1 MDQNL
6 RSRPSSAGTSAAGV
20 ARTPLVA
27 AIVLLL
33 ASAAHAQPAA
43 PAGAGPFL
51 PIGSAVPLDRPLQL
65 RPQFVPEFSFVTESL
80 NLGRSAP
87 GSLQRVILAGR
98 GTVAPRANVTIFR
111 LWIDR
116 LHLDGRDFGGG
127 QPFVLVDGE
136 IQPGPQKFRTLAIDT
151 TGYSQFPASG
161 IGVAPSQVIRQA
173 TEAFL
178 DGMFLPPRG
187 SVAMATPIVDIS
199 PALQRDLTR
208 MMPYAALT
216 RAIAPAAIVGAR
228 THDGRPVLVAA
239 LRDELQL
246 NVAGQAVALTL
257 ESEFLIDQE
266 TALPLVIRTRIWGA
280 PNAPPLAGPVD
291 YVVRTFV
298 SLPGMQEPM
307 TQLAA
312 PPIPT
317 TAPEL
322 PLEGPPPAELPAPKK
337 PAVAKP
343 APPTAAPAKPIASPA
358 KPAPPAPAA
367 TPSDDV
373 AARLQTL
380 KGLFERGLITQEQ
393 YEAKQKEILG
403 RL

>member
-1 MDQNL
+1 M
-6 RSRPSSAGTSAAGV
+6 SFA
-20 ARTPLVA
+20 A
-27 AIVLLL
+27 AIGLLL
-33 ASAAHAQPAA
+33 AGAPAQPAV
-43 PAGAGPFL
+43 PAEAEPYL
-51 PIGSAVPLDRPLQL
+51 PIGMAVPMDAPQQL

-80 NLGRSAP
+80 NLARGSA
-87 GSLQRVILAGR
+87 GSPRRVVLSGH
-98 GTVAPRANVTIFR
+98 GTVAPRESVTIFR
-111 LWIDR
+111 LWIER
-116 LHLDGRDFGGG
+116 LHTESRDFGGG
-127 QPFVLVDGE
+127 QPFVVIDGE
-136 IQPGPQKFRTLAIDT
+136 IQPGPQKFRSLSIDT
-151 TGYSQFPASG
+151 TGYNQFPASG
-161 IGVAPSQVIRQA
+161 FSVAPSQLIRQA
-173 TEAFL
+173 TEALL

-187 SVAMATPIVDIS
+187 TVAMATPIVDIS
-199 PALQRDLTR
+199 PALQRDLTS

-216 RAIAPAAIVGAR
+216 RAIVPAAIVGAR
-228 THDGRPVLVAA
+228 AHDGRPALVAA

-246 NVAGQAVALTL
+246 NVAGRAVALNL

-280 PNAPPLAGPVD
+280 PNVPPLAGPVD

-307 TQLAA
+307 THLAA

-317 TAPEL
+317 AAAESPPVAPPSRSEL
-322 PLEGPPPAELPAPKK
+322 TPKK

-343 APPTAAPAKPIASPA
+343 APATAAPAKPAASPA
-358 KPAPPAPAA
+358 KPAPPAPSA

-373 AARLQTL
+373 GARLQTL

>member
-1 MDQNL
+1 MDQKH
-6 RSRPSSAGTSAAGV
+6 RARTFAAGL
-20 ARTPLVA
+20 ALMSQAA
-27 AIVLLL
+27 AIGLLF
-33 ASAAHAQPAA
+33 ASTTLAQPAA
-43 PAGAGPFL
+43 PAGAEPYL
-51 PIGSAVPLDRPLQL
+51 PIGSAAPLDGPLTL

-80 NLGRSAP
+80 NLGVASP
-87 GSLQRVILAGR
+87 GSTQRVILTGH
-98 GTVAPRANVTIFR
+98 GTVAPRDNVTIFR

-116 LHLDGRDFGGG
+116 LHLDSRDFGGG

-136 IQPGPQKFRTLAIDT
+136 IQPGPQKFRTLSIDT

-173 TEAFL
+173 TEALL

-187 SVAMATPIVDIS
+187 SIAMAAPIVDIS

-208 MMPYAALT
+208 AMPYATLM

-228 THDGRPVLVAA
+228 AHDGRPALVAA

-246 NVAGQAVALTL
+246 NVAGRAVALNL

-280 PNAPPLAGPVD
+280 PNAPPLAGPID

-307 TQLAA
+307 AHLAA

-317 TAPEL
+317 AAPE
-322 PLEGPPPAELPAPKK
+322 PPPAAPPSRSELTPKK

-343 APPTAAPAKPIASPA
+343 APAKEAPAKPAGAPA
-358 KPAPPAPAA
+358 KPAPPAAIAKPGG
-367 TPSDDV
+367 DV
-373 AARLQTL
+373 ATRLQTL
-380 KGLFERGLITQEQ
+380 KGLFDRGLISPEQ

-403 RL
+403 GL